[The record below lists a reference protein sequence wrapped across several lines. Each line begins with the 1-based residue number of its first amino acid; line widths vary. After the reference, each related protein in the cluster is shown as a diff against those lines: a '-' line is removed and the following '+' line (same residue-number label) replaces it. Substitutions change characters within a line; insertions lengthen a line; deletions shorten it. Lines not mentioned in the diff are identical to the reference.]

1 MTWPGIRTLAG
12 LGRVRISLAAGL
24 SAMAGYVLAAYRPG
38 PLMLFT
44 GTGVFLLAAG
54 ASALNQYQ
62 ERHTDALMQRT
73 RHRPLPSG
81 TMTVRGVLIFCGIC
95 MPAGLLLIFLAGGR
109 AAAGAGIFAVIWY
122 NGLYTNLKRVT
133 AFAALPGALIGALPP
148 LLGWNAAGGRLTD
161 PGLLVLC
168 LFFFLWQVPHFWLT
182 AVRYADQYSYA
193 GLPTPAS
200 VFSKRQLSR
209 IVFVWIAAV
218 AVSSLL
224 FVPFGLTLHAPAGY
238 ALLIISG
245 LLLLQGVSL
254 ITRREITT
262 ACGHTLK
269 TLNLYLLA
277 VMALFFADHL
287 LS

>member
-1 MTWPGIRTLAG
+1 MRAPVRTLAG

-24 SAMAGYVLAAYRPG
+24 SAMAGYVLAAYSAG
-38 PLMLFT
+38 PMVFLL

-54 ASALNQYQ
+54 ASGLNQYQ
-62 ERHTDALMQRT
+62 ERHTDALMERT
-73 RHRPLPSG
+73 RARPLPSG
-81 TMTVRGVLIFCGIC
+81 AMTARGVLLLCGIC
-95 MPAGLLLIFLAGGR
+95 MPAGLLLIFFAGGNG
-109 AAAGAGIFAVIWY
+109 AAGIGVFAVVWY
-122 NGLYTNLKRVT
+122 NGLYTNLKRIT

-148 LLGWNAAGGRLTD
+148 LIGWSAAGGNLTD
-161 PGLLVLC
+161 PALLVLC

-182 AVRYADQYSYA
+182 AVRYADQYSSA

-224 FVPFGLTLHAPAGY
+224 FVPVGLTLHAPAGY
-238 ALLIISG
+238 ALLILSG
-245 LLLLQGVSL
+245 LLLLQGGSI
-254 ITRREITT
+254 ITRRESIL

-269 TLNLYLLA
+269 ALNVYLL
-277 VMALFFADHL
+277 VVLALFFADRL